1 MAKTE
6 ILEKLG
12 LDKEKPMSVISER
25 DMEGDKNLTII
36 IQGNENEGYLDQTV
50 SAARLLIDNVF
61 NQLSK
66 DADGMLQYKAF
77 MSILDNIGACI
88 RAGLPYSYEGMNI
101 ELVKE
106 YIDWFMRDNL
116 HQSKEFRDLLD
127 QREEE

>member
-1 MAKTE
+1 
-6 ILEKLG
+6 
-12 LDKEKPMSVISER
+12 
-25 DMEGDKNLTII
+25 
-36 IQGNENEGYLDQTV
+36 
-50 SAARLLIDNVF
+50 
-61 NQLSK
+61 
-66 DADGMLQYKAF
+66 MLQYKAF